1 MFYLRFKM
9 QAQNKYFLPLFSP
22 NLPLRVDGAAALLL
36 FCLIMY
42 LQGRQT
48 EWINRLSFL
57 WRDQV
62 GSMTS
67 RVYDVVGLVLR
78 VVCVLVDGGTHCSE
92 RVSTPNTTD
101 RPQLTS
107 DSHRSQLRRL
117 HRIQTTPGKRNNLL
131 INMSSSF

>member
-9 QAQNKYFLPLFSP
+9 QAQNKYFLLLFSP

-36 FCLIMY
+36 FCLLVY

-67 RVYDVVGLVLR
+67 RVYDVV
-78 VVCVLVDGGTHCSE
+78 
-92 RVSTPNTTD
+92 
-101 RPQLTS
+101 
-107 DSHRSQLRRL
+107 
-117 HRIQTTPGKRNNLL
+117 
-131 INMSSSF
+131 